1 MEGNPIRLPFLVQF
15 SPQSLPL
22 PTRNLT
28 QIMEEQIKKIQLNDL
43 HVALGGK
50 MVPFA
55 GYNMPVRYSSD
66 NEEHLCVR
74 NGVGVFDVSHMGEF
88 MVEGPEALNLIQKV
102 TSNDAS
108 KIVNGQAQYSCFP
121 NATGGIVD
129 DLIVYKFEDEKY
141 MLVVNASNID
151 KDWAWVNQH
160 NTMGAKLTNI
170 SDEISLFAI
179 QGPKAI
185 EAVQALTPVNLSEI
199 KFYHFTVGEFA
210 GVQDVIISGTGYTG
224 AGGFEI
230 YVKNEDAEKVWNA
243 VFEAGKDFDIKPIG
257 LGARDTLRMEM
268 GYCLYGN
275 DITDTTSPLEAGLG
289 WITKFTKNFT
299 NSEALK
305 AQKEAG
311 VSKKLVGF
319 IMQERGIPRAHYPIV
334 DASGEVI
341 GEVTSGTQS
350 PSMGVGI
357 GLGYVKTEFSKP
369 GTEIFIQVR
378 NKNLKAEVEK
388 LPLLKK

>member
-1 MEGNPIRLPFLVQF
+1 
-15 SPQSLPL
+15 
-22 PTRNLT
+22 
-28 QIMEEQIKKIQLNDL
+28 MEEQVKKIALNDL

-55 GYNMPVRYSSD
+55 GFNMPVRYSSD

-88 MVEGPEALNLIQKV
+88 FVEGPHALDLIQKV

-108 KIVNGQAQYSCFP
+108 KLVVGQAQYSCFP
-121 NATGGIVD
+121 NETGGIVD
-129 DLIVYKFEDEKY
+129 DLIVYKFSDEKY

-151 KDWAWVNQH
+151 KDWAWVNKF
-160 NTMGAKLTNI
+160 NTMGAQLTNV
-170 SDEISLFAI
+170 SDQYSLFAV

-185 EAVQALTPVNLSEI
+185 EAVQSLTPVNLSEV

-230 YVKNEDAEKVWNA
+230 YVKNEDAEHVWKA
-243 VFEAGKDFDIKPIG
+243 IFEAGKAFDIKPIG
-257 LGARDTLRMEM
+257 LGARDTLRLEM

-275 DITDTTSPLEAGLG
+275 DITDTTSPIEAGLG
-289 WITKFTKNFT
+289 WITKFTKDFT

-311 VSKKLVGF
+311 VERKLVGF
-319 IMQERGIPRAHYPIV
+319 VMQERGIPRGHYPIV
-334 DASGEVI
+334 DAAGEVI

-378 NKNLKAEVEK
+378 NKNLKAQVEK
-388 LPLLKK
+388 LPLYKG

>member
-43 HVALGGK
+43 HIALGGK

-121 NATGGIVD
+121 NSKGGIVD

-151 KDWAWVNQH
+151 KDWAWVNQQ

-275 DITDTTSPLEAGLG
+275 DITDTTSPIEAGLG
-289 WITKFTKNFT
+289 WITKFTKDFT

>member
-1 MEGNPIRLPFLVQF
+1 MDTTVKNIP
-15 SPQSLPL
+15 
-22 PTRNLT
+22 
-28 QIMEEQIKKIQLNDL
+28 LNDL
-43 HVALGGK
+43 HIALGGK

-55 GYNMPVRYSSD
+55 GFNMPVRYSSD

-88 MVEGPEALNLIQKV
+88 FVEGPHALELIQKV

-108 KIVNGQAQYSCFP
+108 KLVVGQAQYSCFP
-121 NATGGIVD
+121 NETGGIVD
-129 DLIVYKFEDEKY
+129 DLIVYKFSDEKY

-151 KDWAWVNQH
+151 KDWAWVNKF
-160 NTMGAKLTNI
+160 NTMGAKLTNA
-170 SDEISLFAI
+170 SDAYCLFAV

-185 EAVQALTPVNLSEI
+185 EAVQSLTSVNLSEV
-199 KFYHFTVGEFA
+199 KFYHFTVGDFA

-230 YVKNEDAEKVWNA
+230 YVKNADAEHVWKA
-243 VFEAGKDFDIKPIG
+243 IFEAGKDFDIKPIG
-257 LGARDTLRMEM
+257 LGARDTLRLEM

-275 DITDTTSPLEAGLG
+275 DITDTTSPIEAGLG
-289 WITKFTKNFT
+289 WITKFTKDFT
-299 NSEALK
+299 NSEAIRK
-305 AQKEAG
+305 HKEEG
-311 VSKKLVGF
+311 VSRKLVGF
-319 IMQERGIPRAHYPIV
+319 IMQERGIPRGHYPIV
-334 DASGEVI
+334 DAAGEVI

-369 GTEIFIQVR
+369 GTEIFIQIR
-378 NKNLKAEVEK
+378 NKNLKAQVEK
-388 LPLLKK
+388 LPLLKA

>member
-1 MEGNPIRLPFLVQF
+1 MED
-15 SPQSLPL
+15 
-22 PTRNLT
+22 T
-28 QIMEEQIKKIQLNDL
+28 IKKIQLNDL

-66 NEEHLCVR
+66 MEEHKTVR
-74 NGVGVFDVSHMGEF
+74 EGVGVFDVSHMGEF
-88 MVEGPEALNLIQKV
+88 MVTGPKALDLIQKV

-108 KIVNGQAQYSCFP
+108 KLINGQAQYSCFP
-121 NATGGIVD
+121 NEKGGIVD

-151 KDWAWVNQH
+151 KDWAWINQH
-160 NTMGAKLTNI
+160 NTIGAELENI
-170 SDEISLFAI
+170 SDKLSLFAV

-185 EAVQALTPVNLSEI
+185 EAVQALTPVNLSEV

-243 VFEAGKDFDIKPIG
+243 IFEAGKAYDIKPIG

-275 DITDTTSPLEAGLG
+275 DINDETSPLEAGLG
-289 WITKFTKNFT
+289 WITKFTKDFI
-299 NSEALK
+299 NSENLK
-305 AQKEAG
+305 KQKEAG
-311 VSKKLVGF
+311 VDKKLVGF
-319 IMQERGIPRAHYPIV
+319 IMQERGIPRGHYPIV
-334 DASGEVI
+334 NTDGEVI

-357 GLGYVKTEFSKP
+357 GMGYVKTEYAAP
-369 GTEIFIQVR
+369 GTDIAISVR
-378 NKNLKAEVEK
+378 NKNLAAKIEK